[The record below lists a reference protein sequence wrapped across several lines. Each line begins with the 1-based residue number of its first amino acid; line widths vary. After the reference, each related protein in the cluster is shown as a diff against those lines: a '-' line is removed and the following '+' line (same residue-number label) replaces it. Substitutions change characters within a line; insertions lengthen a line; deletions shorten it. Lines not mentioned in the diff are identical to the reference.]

1 LKYSKECTCSK
12 PCRLGKVETN
22 FPSKQRNYSAQYST
36 KDPAEYNKVT
46 FTDFTILKNQSKC
59 ADIKVLIKV

>member
-1 LKYSKECTCSK
+1 
-12 PCRLGKVETN
+12 LGKVETS

-59 ADIKVLIKV
+59 AYIKVLIEV